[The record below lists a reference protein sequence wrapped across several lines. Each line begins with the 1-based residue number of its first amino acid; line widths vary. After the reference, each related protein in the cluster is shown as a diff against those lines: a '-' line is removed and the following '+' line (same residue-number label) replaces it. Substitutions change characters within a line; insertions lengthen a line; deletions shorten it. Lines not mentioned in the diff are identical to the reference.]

1 MVTLLLLTLLAILVF
16 LCFIGPD
23 VIDPRHRH

>member
-1 MVTLLLLTLLAILVF
+1 MVTLLLLTILAILIF

>member
-1 MVTLLLLTLLAILVF
+1 MVTLLLLTVLAILIF

>member
-1 MVTLLLLTLLAILVF
+1 MVTFLFVTVLAILVF

-23 VIDPRHRH
+23 VIDSRHLR

>member
-1 MVTLLLLTLLAILVF
+1 MVTFLLLAVLAILVF

>member
-1 MVTLLLLTLLAILVF
+1 MVTLLLLTILAILIF

-23 VIDPRHRH
+23 VIDPGHRR

>member
-1 MVTLLLLTLLAILVF
+1 MVTLLLLTVSAVLVF

-23 VIDPRHRH
+23 VIDSRHRR

>member
-1 MVTLLLLTLLAILVF
+1 MVTLLLLTILAILIF

-23 VIDPRHRH
+23 VIDPGHRH

>member
-1 MVTLLLLTLLAILVF
+1 MIMLLFLTVLAILIF

-23 VIDPRHRH
+23 VIDSRHRR